1 MTKTK
6 NLRFLANKSSGEV
19 SAILMTP
26 DKTEKLLVFA
36 HGAGAGMMNS
46 FMQRMSEQLASH
58 GIATFRYNFPYMEN
72 KKKSPDPKGII
83 LAAIRSAVDEV
94 RKRLPGVPLLAG
106 GKSFGGRMTST
117 AESENHLTD
126 VKGIVFFGFPLHPPG
141 KPSDE
146 RAVHL
151 YKVKLPMLFLQG
163 TRDSLADLNLLRP
176 VCKKLGKLAELYVI
190 EGADHSFRVP
200 KTTGIKDDDVIAEL
214 AKKVKDWSDSLR

>member
-6 NLRFLANKSSGEV
+6 NFRFLTSKSSGEV
-19 SAILMTP
+19 SAILITP
-26 DKTEKLLVFA
+26 DNTEKLLVFA

-46 FMQRMSEQLASH
+46 FMQKMSEQLASH

-83 LAAIRSAVDEV
+83 LAAIRSAVDEA
-94 RKRLPGVPLLAG
+94 RKKLPGVPLLAG

-176 VCKKLGKLAELYVI
+176 VSKKLGKLAELYVI

-200 KTTGIKDDDVIAEL
+200 KTTGIKEDDVIAEL
-214 AKKVKDWSDSLR
+214 AKKVKDWSDSIA